1 MTIEQELK
9 SRGVPY
15 KEPWISTMVAYGDEA
30 EGLTDEQG
38 VNRWEVA
45 RGQETHSTVDRNLDF
60 KATEHTTLMEWVAYF
75 PLIVPGYNAFDAE
88 CAEAVGKL
96 FADALR
102 VIPAREGSV
111 CVYIV
116 LPAPLAMSKMKPGM
130 LDSVEENRIAQATKA
145 DEVSQ
150 NGSVLR
156 LWWD

>member
-38 VNRWEVA
+38 V
-45 RGQETHSTVDRNLDF
+45 TVDRNLDF

-88 CAEAVGKL
+88 CAKAVGKL